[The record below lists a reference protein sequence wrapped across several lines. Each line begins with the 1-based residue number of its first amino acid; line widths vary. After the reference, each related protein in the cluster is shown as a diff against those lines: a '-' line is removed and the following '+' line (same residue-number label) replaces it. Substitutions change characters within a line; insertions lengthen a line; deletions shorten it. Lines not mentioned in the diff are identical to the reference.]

1 MKTLNEL
8 LKNRVLLS
16 KDEEEEMKRHNSSI
30 SKIKS
35 EIRENEEFI
44 SAYFEKGKNGGIA
57 SQLVSV
63 WAREG
68 KPNTTVVTLEKFKD
82 ILLDGDMQDVINNRE
97 SISYWY
103 NSGYGNGHARR
114 IGRGM
119 GEDYATCFV
128 SINFNDEVYNDKY
141 QLTDEDILAL
151 VEWVNNEI
159 ARVENGE
166 R

>member
-30 SKIKS
+30 SKIKL
-35 EIRENEEFI
+35 EIRENEKFI
-44 SAYFEKGKNGGIA
+44 STYFEKGKNGGIA

-114 IGRGM
+114 IVRGM
-119 GEDYATCFV
+119 GESYATCFV
-128 SINFNDEVYNDKY
+128 SINFSDEVYDNKY
-141 QLTDEDILAL
+141 QLTDEDIIAL
-151 VEWVNNEI
+151 VEWVDNEI
-159 ARVENGE
+159 EKIENGV
-166 R
+166 